1 MVEHGIRYERLAVTL
16 NCRNFSVWAHDHRG
30 HGWNPHPE
38 VGLGHF
44 ADAGGWRLLID
55 DAWEVSQLMMQTYP
69 GVPLV
74 LFAHSMGSF
83 IAQALMAEHG
93 DAYAGVVLAGTNGP
107 PDSKENRIRIL
118 TRVLRALRGG
128 RRGAK
133 TIQNLVFKN
142 YNDRF
147 APNRTSADW
156 LTRDPIE
163 VDRYVD
169 DARCSFFLTYQSWL
183 DFLNGRVELT
193 KTENLDKIPKELPIL
208 VLAGERDPVGG
219 STLGVH
225 NLLELYAKEHLSAV
239 EHKFYDEARHELM
252 NEIIRGDVTSDLIS
266 WILRITG
273 VEKA

>member
-1 MVEHGIRYERLAVTL
+1 MPNRPGLHRWDSSGTRVAVHVLHGMVEHGIRYERLAVTL

-107 PDSKENRIRIL
+107 PVSEPPPVRR
-118 TRVLRALRGG
+118 RSRATVTAPAVGSRPTSTPNAVVVQAQSPGQTSTPKIG
-128 RRGAK
+128 RSQES
-133 TIQNLVFKN
+133 T
-142 YNDRF
+142 
-147 APNRTSADW
+147 APTSVTSASTGRPRSSPCRLLGPTMALASLD
-156 LTRDPIE
+156 RG
-163 VDRYVD
+163 VHRYVT
-169 DARCSFFLTYQSWL
+169 AQRVRL
-183 DFLNGRVELT
+183 GRV
-193 KTENLDKIPKELPIL
+193 NHPPN
-208 VLAGERDPVGG
+208 VG
-219 STLGVH
+219 
-225 NLLELYAKEHLSAV
+225 
-239 EHKFYDEARHELM
+239 
-252 NEIIRGDVTSDLIS
+252 
-266 WILRITG
+266 
-273 VEKA
+273 